1 MNLNNY
7 PTLETVGFLFKFL
20 LEMNWEMA

>member
-1 MNLNNY
+1 MNWNNY